1 VAHPVVGG
9 DVDRWFFAGGAR
21 EQGVDPGRRRIGQH
35 DRASLRTDQIIEVG
49 EKIVFEY
56 VLGSLS
62 PASFSTVAVEVY
74 TAMRLLE
81 LELEERASLEKVE
94 DNKSA

>member
-1 VAHPVVGG
+1 
-9 DVDRWFFAGGAR
+9 
-21 EQGVDPGRRRIGQH
+21 
-35 DRASLRTDQIIEVG
+35 VG